1 MIRALRMC
9 VIALIGLA
17 TSAAVAAPT
26 TGQQVRAHYGMFT
39 PIDIRSTFPKDETDE
54 LRFPLEDPKEV
65 DAVQYV
71 NNYVNHVI
79 AYVSDATHYG
89 VDDLWVQNPVDLKG
103 DCEDFAITKMSML
116 GDMAG
121 VENSRIESVMV
132 TWRDSHGRKQRD
144 GHAILAYRFTHGT
157 VVYLDIN
164 YPRLMTKAE
173 LIDEGYEFQN
183 F

>member
-9 VIALIGLA
+9 AIALIGLA

-26 TGQQVRAHYGMFT
+26 TGQQVRAHYGIFI
-39 PIDIRSTFPKDETDE
+39 PIDTRSTFPKDIADE
-54 LRFPLEDPKEV
+54 LRFPLEGPNEV

-71 NNYVNHVI
+71 NNYVNHAI
-79 AYVSDATHYG
+79 TYVSDSAHYG
-89 VDDLWVQNPVDLKG
+89 QGDLWVQNPIDLKG
-103 DCEDFAITKMSML
+103 DCEDFALTKMSML

-121 VENSRIESVMV
+121 VENTRIEAVIMN
-132 TWRDSHGRKQRD
+132 WRDSHGRKQRD

-173 LIDEGYEFQN
+173 LVNEGYEFQGW
-183 F
+183 